1 MRSILAKMP
10 SLLRRPVGHAINF
23 IAPRLPGDPDR
34 AKVAPGEFSLEPA
47 EGAGRNAALPVVF
60 DGTIG
65 LFMPENPL
73 TKKRSAAVLFVS
85 PWGFEEMC
93 SRKFF
98 RVAAEHFSDIGVPSL
113 RFDYRGTGDALDFGV
128 LPARLETWENSI
140 RAAADKLKSL
150 SGCDR
155 IILIAQGLGATLAH
169 RVGSSIEGV
178 DSLVMLAP
186 VLSGRAYLRELNMWS
201 KIIDADLGLG
211 KEHVQT
217 AKVQIAGLV
226 MPEEI
231 AAELGKLNIT
241 SPQGLAASRYLI
253 LERPAKAE
261 DTGFADALIALG
273 ADVEQKAFEGYDELA
288 TNPLFA
294 KTPMAVVALLTTWL
308 EATTTETSA
317 AHSPAAIDNPLLAGD
332 DFAET
337 PVRFGSHNHLV
348 GVVSRPLGEIKGNAV
363 LFLSTAY
370 DRHAGWGRT
379 TVDMAREL
387 ARQGVVS
394 LRFDSANVGDSPPRP
409 DAPEQVLYSDTQT
422 GDAVAA
428 LDLLEGVVAGPVMV
442 AGRCSGGYVAFRA
455 GVADERLKAVVS
467 INPFVYYWD
476 PDMPVRREHV
486 VSVPRSLDDYSQR
499 LARLDTLKRLL
510 RGQVDVVAALQ
521 NIVIAAGRRL
531 SPWIAPVLELLPDRR
546 HIAREVRHSFALF
559 GKRRVPLTLIYS
571 EGDVGLDHVYFHFGP
586 RGARL
591 SRYPNVRLLML
602 PDADHN
608 LTPPQSRKFVLD
620 EIIRLARA

>member
-1 MRSILAKMP
+1 
-10 SLLRRPVGHAINF
+10 
-23 IAPRLPGDPDR
+23 
-34 AKVAPGEFSLEPA
+34 
-47 EGAGRNAALPVVF
+47 
-60 DGTIG
+60 
-65 LFMPENPL
+65 
-73 TKKRSAAVLFVS
+73 
-85 PWGFEEMC
+85 
-93 SRKFF
+93 
-98 RVAAEHFSDIGVPSL
+98 
-113 RFDYRGTGDALDFGV
+113 
-128 LPARLETWENSI
+128 
-140 RAAADKLKSL
+140 
-150 SGCDR
+150 
-155 IILIAQGLGATLAH
+155 
-169 RVGSSIEGV
+169 
-178 DSLVMLAP
+178 
-186 VLSGRAYLRELNMWS
+186 
-201 KIIDADLGLG
+201 
-211 KEHVQT
+211 
-217 AKVQIAGLV
+217 
-226 MPEEI
+226 
-231 AAELGKLNIT
+231 
-241 SPQGLAASRYLI
+241 
-253 LERPAKAE
+253 
-261 DTGFADALIALG
+261 
-273 ADVEQKAFEGYDELA
+273 
-288 TNPLFA
+288 
-294 KTPMAVVALLTTWL
+294 
-308 EATTTETSA
+308 
-317 AHSPAAIDNPLLAGD
+317 LLAGD

-428 LDLLEGVVAGPVMV
+428 LDLLESVVAGPVMV

>member
-1 MRSILAKMP
+1 
-10 SLLRRPVGHAINF
+10 
-23 IAPRLPGDPDR
+23 
-34 AKVAPGEFSLEPA
+34 
-47 EGAGRNAALPVVF
+47 
-60 DGTIG
+60 
-65 LFMPENPL
+65 
-73 TKKRSAAVLFVS
+73 
-85 PWGFEEMC
+85 
-93 SRKFF
+93 
-98 RVAAEHFSDIGVPSL
+98 
-113 RFDYRGTGDALDFGV
+113 
-128 LPARLETWENSI
+128 
-140 RAAADKLKSL
+140 
-150 SGCDR
+150 
-155 IILIAQGLGATLAH
+155 
-169 RVGSSIEGV
+169 
-178 DSLVMLAP
+178 MLAP

-231 AAELGKLNIT
+231 AAELGKLNIA

-261 DTGFADALIALG
+261 DTGFADALKALG

-317 AHSPAAIDNPLLAGD
+317 AHSLSGDRQPAACVYD

-348 GVVSRPLGEIKGNAV
+348 GVVSQPLGEIKGNAV

-370 DRHAGWGRT
+370 DRHAYWGRT

-428 LDLLEGVVAGPVMV
+428 LDLLEGVVAYPVMV
-442 AGRCSGGYVAFRA
+442 A
-455 GVADERLKAVVS
+455 
-467 INPFVYYWD
+467 
-476 PDMPVRREHV
+476 
-486 VSVPRSLDDYSQR
+486 
-499 LARLDTLKRLL
+499 
-510 RGQVDVVAALQ
+510 
-521 NIVIAAGRRL
+521 
-531 SPWIAPVLELLPDRR
+531 
-546 HIAREVRHSFALF
+546 
-559 GKRRVPLTLIYS
+559 
-571 EGDVGLDHVYFHFGP
+571 
-586 RGARL
+586 
-591 SRYPNVRLLML
+591 
-602 PDADHN
+602 
-608 LTPPQSRKFVLD
+608 
-620 EIIRLARA
+620 